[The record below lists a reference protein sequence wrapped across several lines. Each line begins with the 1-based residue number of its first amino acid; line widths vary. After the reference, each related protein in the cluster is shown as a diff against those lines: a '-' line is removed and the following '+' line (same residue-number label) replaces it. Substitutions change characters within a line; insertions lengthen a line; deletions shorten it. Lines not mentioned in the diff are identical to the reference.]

1 MMTPSALL
9 MRSLKA
15 THSGLGFFIRLSRWS
30 NNGKLHSIR
39 SRISGRSC
47 PLDSIKLWKN
57 NATRWL
63 LRFLRT
69 LEEIIII
76 SAILYWIDFVINL
89 KFWIGGSYQNF
100 HYISNIK
107 VNILNDT
114 SGKKPTTGT
123 IVSTGSPAGLI
134 LRKIPFQILMPMS
147 GYI

>member
-9 MRSLKA
+9 IRSLKA

-57 NATRWL
+57 SATRWL

-69 LEEIIII
+69 LEEIIMI
-76 SAILYWIDFVINL
+76 SAILYRIDFVINL
-89 KFWIGGSYQNF
+89 KFWIGGSNLNF

-114 SGKKPTTGT
+114 VREETFHWNYSLYGKPSRSDYWAKF
-123 IVSTGSPAGLI
+123 
-134 LRKIPFQILMPMS
+134 RFKF
-147 GYI
+147 